1 MLAWVRQC
9 AQHWRAEC
17 GELRCR
23 KAVVPGGHGGGRLP
37 RLPSVIFASTEQQE
51 GFLIVPRRVPLKP
64 KCTPLTFMTHRSHR
78 KENIKTDLVTCIIH
92 RTFLRVI
99 SHQGCFREYPTDETD
114 VYLLILPL
122 KSSVLSKTVKCVLP
136 SSNTENREA
145 FITMFNWS
153 FLNKLKSLS
162 HSICLAMGGFGPHWT
177 AWLYGFASDRKARY
191 ILPLLV
197 PCTDMCDQLCFKLW
211 VTGRTL

>member
-1 MLAWVRQC
+1 M
-9 AQHWRAEC
+9 
-17 GELRCR
+17 
-23 KAVVPGGHGGGRLP
+23 PGGHGVGRLP

-145 FITMFNWS
+145 FITMFNSS

-162 HSICLAMGGFGPHWT
+162 HSICLAMGGCGPHWT

-197 PCTDMCDQLCFKLW
+197 PCTDMCDQLCFKL
-211 VTGRTL
+211 